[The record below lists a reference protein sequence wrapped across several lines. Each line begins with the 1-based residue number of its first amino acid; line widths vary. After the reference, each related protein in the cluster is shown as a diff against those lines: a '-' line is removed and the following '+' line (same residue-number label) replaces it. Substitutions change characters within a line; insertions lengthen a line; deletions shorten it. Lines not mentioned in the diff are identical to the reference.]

1 MKLNY
6 STSNREQQGVT
17 MVIVETPLDKVSLNL
32 GIKDWKKFEGEK
44 VDVNGYPAIY
54 FGDASGGGLNWDTA
68 DLHITLSADIG
79 TREQMLEI
87 GRSMK

>member
-1 MKLNY
+1 M
-6 STSNREQQGVT
+6 
-17 MVIVETPLDKVSLNL
+17 
-32 GIKDWKKFEGEK
+32 
-44 VDVNGYPAIY
+44 DVNGYPAIY